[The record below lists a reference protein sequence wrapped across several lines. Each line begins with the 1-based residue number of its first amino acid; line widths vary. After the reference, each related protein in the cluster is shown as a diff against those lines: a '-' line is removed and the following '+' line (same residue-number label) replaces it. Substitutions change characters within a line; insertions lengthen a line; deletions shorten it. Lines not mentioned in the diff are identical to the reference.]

1 MLLVNDLVFPDANV
15 GLYPAERDLSMM
27 AIFSS
32 LKRTQKQWLELFDP
46 AGFEVVKIW
55 TPRDPVAGA
64 GTLFETMP
72 KR

>member
-1 MLLVNDLVFPDANV
+1 MLLVNDLMLSDANF
-15 GLYPAERDLSMM
+15 GLYPGERDLSMM

-32 LKRTQKQWLELFDP
+32 LERTQKQCVELFDL

-64 GTLFETMP
+64 GTLFQTMP
-72 KR
+72 RR